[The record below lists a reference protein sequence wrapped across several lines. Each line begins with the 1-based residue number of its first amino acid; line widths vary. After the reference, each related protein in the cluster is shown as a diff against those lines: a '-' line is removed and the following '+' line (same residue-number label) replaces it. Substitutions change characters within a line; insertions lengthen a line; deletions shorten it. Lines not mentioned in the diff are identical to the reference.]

1 MLWNL
6 ASGQEIRHLKG
17 HTDGVLGCNISSDGQ
32 FAVTGSW
39 DNTFIMWDLTTG
51 SIIRRYTE
59 HNAAIWNAAFSADQ
73 KTMFSVGE
81 GAGIILWTALPIS
94 LEQITQW
101 RDANR
106 YMPE

>member
-1 MLWNL
+1 M
-6 ASGQEIRHLKG
+6 EG
-17 HTDGVLGCNISSDGQ
+17 HTDGVLTCDISTDGQ
-32 FAVTGSW
+32 FAITGSW
-39 DNTFIMWDLTTG
+39 DNTFIMWNLATG
-51 SIIRRYTE
+51 DMVRRYTE
-59 HNAAIWNAAFSADQ
+59 HNAATWDVAFSSDQ
-73 KTMFSVGE
+73 KTMLFVGE